1 MQSLVLTEKETVA
14 KEVQKAKEEHQVD
27 EKVNEKAVAAV
38 QEILAVNTRDLE
50 TQQKTVGSVSSLGEA
65 VAKEISKQ
73 SAMLRQP
80 MANLVE
86 NAQDGGPVANSLISL
101 QEQVNVINPNRVD
114 FTMSTLRRLLAKIPG
129 VGTPVSRWFARYQS
143 VEGVINDIVKSL
155 ESGKVGLERDNKI
168 LEEDIR
174 RLRTLSFV
182 LQDYI
187 TLGQAMDQKLG
198 EALSRLTDDM
208 QKKFLEE
215 EVLFSLRQRVMDL
228 QQLLAVAYQGAISLE
243 VLRQNNKQLIRGVD
257 RAVNVTVTALSTA
270 STLALGLAAQ
280 KRVLKGVEAVTN
292 TTNELIVDTAKQLRT
307 QGVEIQKRSAEAML
321 DVQKLK
327 EAFNE
332 MIAAIDDVAEFRRNA
347 LPKMIDTIGEM
358 NNVNHKME
366 EKVAQTEKAKEVSLS
381 LEDVFELTDSTGAK

>member
-14 KEVQKAKEEHQVD
+14 KEVQKAKEDHQVD

-38 QEILAVNTRDLE
+38 QEILAVNARDLE

-187 TLGQAMDQKLG
+187 TLGQTMDQKLG

-215 EVLFSLRQRVMDL
+215 EVLFSLRQRIMDL